1 MNLNCAC
8 VILEDR
14 ILLILFAISLEILFY
29 TILHKEIGLQ
39 SEKEEGL
46 DILGMKEMKVALMA
60 PEIRPHFFK
69 KSEWTVP
76 LATHQA

>member
-1 MNLNCAC
+1 MNLNCSC

-39 SEKEEGL
+39 SEKQEGL
-46 DILGMKEMKVALMA
+46 DILGIKEMKVALMA
-60 PEIRPHFFK
+60 P
-69 KSEWTVP
+69 
-76 LATHQA
+76 QM